1 MGVFSSTRIS
11 TQPDTGKEGKS
22 QGRGEPRG
30 KIYQKKKKKFLLT
43 NLAGETKREREILS
57 RICFGKFSGSKDLKK
72 RSEVK

>member
-43 NLAGETKREREILS
+43 NLAGETKRERFCNHEFVLENS
-57 RICFGKFSGSKDLKK
+57 PEVRI
-72 RSEVK
+72 